1 MLWIVIMYTSFV
13 LKLLYYIFQIL
24 YVCIYKHLS
33 ILKLLNHKA
42 LIINLLCINFAISQ
56 YHPPIQN
63 FTPELYQAGNQNW
76 KISQDDANR
85 VYAANNFGL
94 LEFNGSTWKLHATP
108 NNTIMRS
115 VFVYNNAIYTGAHMD
130 FGYWLRQHDGQLKY
144 TSLVKELNFNMI
156 EDEQVWS
163 IYSHKQ
169 FVIFQTLD
177 RLIIYDQIKRDLST
191 LHPVSG
197 ILRVLADDNDIY
209 YQDNNLS
216 VYKIVNEKGV
226 PFLSASELNNN
237 HVIGVVT
244 SSKGTLIITRDSG
257 LFFKTN
263 KLYPIKPSL
272 SRELSRDVIFC
283 FTKTKKGDLVLG
295 SIKNGA
301 YVLSSSGD
309 LIQHIGIN
317 EGLLNATVLTVFSDA
332 KEGIWLG
339 LDNGLA
345 YTSLSSPKQFYSLA
359 QKPIGTVYVTETFN
373 NILYVGTNQGLYYKR
388 IDSSQPL
395 TPISGLGGQ
404 VWSLQVID
412 NTLLCGHDKGAFR
425 IDKGTATPLFSG
437 SGIWLF
443 KKLGDTKLLAGGYN
457 GLHLLDNNTSSWR
470 YNSQL
475 QNFSI
480 SSRYFEVLNESEILV
495 SHEYKGVFRLLLNKE
510 KTEVLSTA
518 QIPDIPTSLYSS
530 MTTFQGDICYFSKG
544 GFFKYDVSSN
554 RFIKNNIISELFVDN
569 NFTSAKMVV
578 DRERFLWFFE
588 RNNLIRV
595 EKGALSNE
603 YIVNKF
609 PLTYDMRKT
618 NTGFENISHLD
629 RDEYLIGTSDGFFV
643 FDISK
648 IQSLAPNI
656 VLNGIVASS
665 KDNKRQYVD
674 MAEKIMLPA
683 NLNTVT
689 ADYFISNNNIAEKA
703 LYQFKLDGY
712 SEKWTDW
719 TEIASV
725 TFSNL
730 RFGSYTLSAKAM
742 VGDIVSSQPYTIAFK
757 IRRPWY
763 FSTVALLSYALIM
776 FGIFRVVNSRYSNY
790 YRKEQQKLIED
801 NKRKLDLMEL
811 RQNEEIMRIKNQQ
824 LEDNI
829 DQKNKELAISTMAMV
844 KKNQFMNALLNDL
857 EPAANDPTVSRVLRI
872 IKRSLK
878 NDDDWE
884 FFEQAFDN
892 ADKDFL
898 KRLKEE
904 HPTLTNHDL
913 KLCAYLRLNL
923 SSKEIAPLLNISVK
937 SVDIK
942 RYRLRKKISLEHNQ
956 NLTDYIL
963 SL

>member
-1 MLWIVIMYTSFV
+1 MELEKYKVF
-13 LKLLYYIFQIL
+13 IF
-24 YVCIYKHLS
+24 S
-33 ILKLLNHKA
+33 
-42 LIINLLCINFAISQ
+42 LLCINIAFSQ

-94 LEFNGSTWKLHATP
+94 LEFNGSTWKLHASP

-115 VFVYNNAIYTGAHMD
+115 VFCYNNLIYTGAHMD

-163 IYSHKQ
+163 INSHKQ

-177 RLIIYDQIKRDLST
+177 RLIIYDQIKRSLST
-191 LHPVSG
+191 IQPASG
-197 ILRVLADDNDIY
+197 ILRVITDNNDIY
-209 YQDNNLS
+209 FQDNKLS
-216 VYKIVNEKGV
+216 VYKILNEKGI
-226 PFLSASELNNN
+226 PFLSASELNNS

-244 SSKGTLIITRDSG
+244 SPKGTLIITRDSG
-257 LFFKTN
+257 LFFKAKTI
-263 KLYPIKPSL
+263 YPIKPSL

-283 FTKTKKGDLVLG
+283 YTKTKKGDLVLG
-295 SIKNGA
+295 SVKNGA
-301 YVLSSSGD
+301 YLLSSSGD
-309 LIQHIGIN
+309 LIQHIGVK
-317 EGLLNATVLTVFSDA
+317 EGLLNATVLSVFSDDN
-332 KEGIWLG
+332 EGIWFG
-339 LDNGLA
+339 LDNGIA
-345 YTSLSSPKQFYSLA
+345 YTSFSSPKQFFSLM
-359 QKPIGTVYVTETFN
+359 QKPIGTVYATETFED
-373 NILYVGTNQGLYYKR
+373 ILYVGTNQGLFYKK
-388 IDSSQPL
+388 INSSQPL
-395 TPISGLGGQ
+395 IPILGLDGQ
-404 VWSLQVID
+404 VWSLEVID

-425 IDKGTATPLFSG
+425 IDKGTATPLLSG
-437 SGIWLF
+437 SGIWMF

-457 GLHLLDNNTSSWR
+457 GLHLFDNDTLSWR

-530 MTTFQGDICYFSKG
+530 MTKFQGDICYFSKG
-544 GFFKYDVSSN
+544 GFYKYDVQEKG
-554 RFIKNNIISELFVDN
+554 FVKNNTISELFTDS

-578 DRERFLWFFE
+578 DREKFLWFFE

-609 PLTYDMRKT
+609 PLTYAMRKT
-618 NTGFENISHLD
+618 NTGFENINHLD
-629 RDEYLIGTSDGFFV
+629 QNEYLIGTSDGFFV

-648 IQSLAPNI
+648 IHSFSPNI
-656 VLNGIVASS
+656 VLSSFVASS
-665 KDNKRQYVD
+665 KDNNWQYLD
-674 MAEKIMLPA
+674 MAEKIILPA

-689 ADYFISNNNIAEKA
+689 VDYFISNNNIAEKA

-712 SEKWTDW
+712 SDKWTDW
-719 TEIASV
+719 SEIASA

-763 FSTVALLSYALIM
+763 FSTVALLSYAIVM
-776 FGIFRVVNSRYSNY
+776 FCIFTVFNSRYSNY
-790 YRKEQQKLIED
+790 YRREQQKLIED

-829 DQKNKELAISTMAMV
+829 NQKNKELAISTMAMV

-904 HPTLTNHDL
+904 HPTLTHHDL

-923 SSKEIAPLLNISVK
+923 SSKEIAPLLNISIK

-942 RYRLRKKISLEHNQ
+942 RYRLRKKINLKHNQ
-956 NLTDYIL
+956 NLTEYIL